1 MLKKILIG
9 IGALVV
15 LIAAVA
21 GFMIY
26 RGYSLSPQDTAEL
39 TNGDLKVLV
48 DYCRPSVR
56 DRVVFGEEAA
66 GALQPYGQYWRLG
79 ANESTEIE
87 FNQNVLLVDQE
98 IEAGRYRMYTVPGE
112 NYFEFILNSE
122 LGVWGAIEPDK
133 TLDVASIK
141 VPVKQGEHVEKF
153 TIRLEPLYDNSI
165 KMFLE
170 WSDVQLEIPVI
181 ATN

>member
-15 LIAAVA
+15 LIAAIA
-21 GFMIY
+21 GYMIY

-39 TNGDLKVLV
+39 TNGDLNVLV
-48 DYCRPSVR
+48 EYCQPSVR
-56 DRVVFGEEAA
+56 DRVVFGTEEE
-66 GALQPYGQYWRLG
+66 GALQPYGKYWRLG

-87 FNQNVLLVDQE
+87 FNQNVLLVDKE

-112 NYFEFILNSE
+112 NYFEIILNSE

-133 TLDVASIK
+133 SKDVASIQ
-141 VPVKQGEHVEKF
+141 VPVKKGEHVEVF
-153 TIRLEPLYDNSI
+153 TIRLEPLYDTSV
-165 KMFLE
+165 KMYLE
-170 WSDVQLEIPVI
+170 WSTVQLEVPII
-181 ATN
+181 AN